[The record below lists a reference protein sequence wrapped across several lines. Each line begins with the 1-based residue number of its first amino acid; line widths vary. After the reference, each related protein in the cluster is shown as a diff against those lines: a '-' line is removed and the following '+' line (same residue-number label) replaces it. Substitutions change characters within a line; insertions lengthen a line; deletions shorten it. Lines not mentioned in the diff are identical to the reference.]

1 MIQRRDFRT
10 QRSASAT
17 MESYT
22 RPSNDCD
29 EQGVSLSGSLLCL
42 SHGDDVCMNP
52 FDLSFILLLL
62 QVSVSS
68 NDRMLLIRH
77 HLKLQ
82 RIEDSAVGGVAEV
95 LLRPTNVIIVLCQM

>member
-42 SHGDDVCMNP
+42 SHSDDVCMNP
-52 FDLSFILLLL
+52 FDLSFILL

-68 NDRMLLIRH
+68 NDRMLLIRQ

-82 RIEDSAVGGVAEV
+82 RVEDCAVGGVAEV